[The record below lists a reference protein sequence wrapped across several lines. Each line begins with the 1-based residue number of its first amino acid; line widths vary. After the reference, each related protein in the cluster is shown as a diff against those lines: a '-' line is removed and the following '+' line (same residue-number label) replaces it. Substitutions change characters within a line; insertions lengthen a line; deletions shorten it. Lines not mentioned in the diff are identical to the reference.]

1 MLDLIRRALEEDLGA
16 GDLTTRAVVPEGARA
31 VARIEQRA
39 SGVPAGLEV
48 AEAVFMQ
55 VDPGL
60 EWQALVVGSA
70 WREPGVLATVAGDAA
85 AILAAE
91 RVALNFLGRLAGVAT
106 TTARYVEAVRGT
118 GVRILDTRKTTPGL
132 RALEKEAVIAGG
144 GTSHRSGLDDAVLV
158 KENHAALAGGVGEAA
173 RLAVQNAPDGVV
185 VEVECATLDELR
197 EAVDAGA
204 PRLLLDNM
212 SLAEL
217 RAAVEL
223 AGGRAELE
231 ASGGITLETVRAVAE
246 TGVDFISVG
255 ALTHSAPALDVSLLL
270 EPA

>member
-1 MLDLIRRALEEDLGA
+1 
-16 GDLTTRAVVPEGARA
+16 
-31 VARIEQRA
+31 
-39 SGVPAGLEV
+39 
-48 AEAVFMQ
+48 
-55 VDPGL
+55 
-60 EWQALVVGSA
+60 
-70 WREPGVLATVAGDAA
+70 
-85 AILAAE
+85 
-91 RVALNFLGRLAGVAT
+91 
-106 TTARYVEAVRGT
+106 
-118 GVRILDTRKTTPGL
+118 
-132 RALEKEAVIAGG
+132 
-144 GTSHRSGLDDAVLV
+144 
-158 KENHAALAGGVGEAA
+158 VGEAA

-231 ASGGITLETVRAVAE
+231 ASGGITLESVRAVAE